1 MKKMIF
7 AVVLLAITACHKE
20 KKVTDNAMSLP
31 IEVATPIERDVKLT
45 REYPGYLD
53 ADATISIVG
62 RVNGTIVKRN
72 FVEGGRVKKGD
83 LLFVIEP
90 TLYENSVTQ
99 AQAALQTAKAEL
111 DYARSNYERMKVAMS
126 SNAVSEIEFLQAKS
140 RVESCEA
147 AVDNARASL
156 SSAKTKLAYC
166 YVKAPEDGVVG
177 LRNYS
182 VGAYVSGEMNPV
194 ELCKLYKDDIMYA
207 YFNITDRQWMQRNN
221 NMEHEYNSI
230 TFTMGNGKYFTWE
243 AAIDYLAPNV
253 NTSTG
258 TMQLRAILKNNSGL
272 LKPGS
277 YINVRLPYDDI
288 KNAVLVRD
296 ASIGTDQTGK
306 FIYVVDKEDRVEY
319 RKIITGSIVD
329 DTMRVVTEGLAPDER
344 YVTYALLKVRQG
356 MPITPVATK

>member
-1 MKKMIF
+1 MKRIIYTMALF
-7 AVVLLAITACHKE
+7 ALAACHKQE
-20 KKVTDNAMSLP
+20 KSVATGSLP
-31 IEVATPIERDVKLT
+31 IEVSTPVVKDITLT
-45 REYPGYLD
+45 QEYPGYLD

-62 RVNGTIVKRN
+62 RVNGTIIKRN
-72 FVEGGRVKKGD
+72 FTEGGRVKRGE

-90 TLYENSVTQ
+90 TLYENAVTQ
-99 AQAALQTAKAEL
+99 AEAALSTAKAEL
-111 DYARSNYERMKVAMS
+111 EYAKSNYERMLVAIN
-126 SNAVSEIEFLQAKS
+126 SNAVSQIELLQAKS
-140 RVESCEA
+140 KVESCTA
-147 AVDNARASL
+147 AVSNAQAAL
-156 SSAKTKLAYC
+156 SSAKTKLGYC
-166 YVKAPEDGVVG
+166 YIKAPSDGVVG
-177 LRNYS
+177 LRNYP
-182 VGAYVSGEMNPV
+182 VGAYIAGEGAPV

-356 MPITPVATK
+356 MSITPVATK